1 MKNYAIAR
9 FQNNICLNDYEYILD
24 NANEI
29 LLFSTQE
36 KAKDYLTKI
45 SNIDQSINDWE
56 EEGIYI
62 KEIELQDFVTRDIYS

>member
-29 LLFSTQE
+29 LLFSTRE

>member
-45 SNIDQSINDWE
+45 SNVDQSINDWE